1 MFPAWYVLNQVTIL
15 SGNVLFV
22 HSLSPPSDGSP
33 FAKARY
39 SAMSELSNRRR
50 FLLWP
55 HSRSLEARVS
65 HSENT
70 HLDRSKSI
78 VVKISS
84 GQNNIIQGRLSL
96 RAASAGL
103 RLHTAQAEVRNDKVT
118 ITDKSKPGIISFGGF
133 HSNIAVE
140 INVPYSLESDFK
152 GITVRPEVTYVTERG
167 EFGYA
172 CASKISTSLPI
183 TINVRD
189 TFKEN
194 VVFSTFTVGIA
205 NSAPVRILKY
215 TVEENEDYSVTSQN
229 IDRGGHD
236 VFIRQPLSLVSRIYR
251 KSRGERDWDKK
262 EATQRKLLLNVD
274 YRCLDHDILTL
285 AETIYSNTIA
295 ATPLQKFSRLVV
307 PAFLSTLHS
316 RFSTQQ
322 LETAGLLREVEVG
335 TFEEYGWSSSIIAG
349 LPPDI
354 GEELARWL
362 RSWHEVRVPQ
372 ASL

>member
-1 MFPAWYVLNQVTIL
+1 MFPAWYVLNQVTIR
-15 SGNVLFV
+15 SANVLFV

-39 SAMSELSNRRR
+39 SAVSEPSNRRR
-50 FLLWP
+50 LLLWP

-65 HSENT
+65 HSEST
-70 HLDRSKSI
+70 HLDRPKSI

-84 GQNNIIQGRLSL
+84 GQNNITQGRLSL

-103 RLHTAQAEVRNDKVT
+103 RLHTAQAEVRNDRVI
-118 ITDKSKPGIISFGGF
+118 ITDKSKPGIISFGGL

-140 INVPYSLESDFK
+140 ISVPYGLESDFK
-152 GITVRPEVTYVTERG
+152 DISVRPEVTYITERG
-167 EFGYA
+167 EFVYA

-194 VVFSTFTVGIA
+194 TLFSTFTVGVA
-205 NSAPVRILKY
+205 NSVPVRILKY
-215 TVEENEDYSVTSQN
+215 TVEGNEDYIVTSQI
-229 IDRGGHD
+229 IDREGHD
-236 VFIRQPLSLVSRIYR
+236 IFIRQPLSLVSRIDR
-251 KSRGERDWDKK
+251 KSEGERDGDAK
-262 EATQRKLLLNVD
+262 EAMQRKLLLHVE

-295 ATPLQKFSRLVV
+295 ATPLQKLSRLVI
-307 PAFLSTLHS
+307 PAFLSMLQS
-316 RFSTQQ
+316 RFSAQQ
-322 LETAGLLREVEVG
+322 LEIAGLLREVEVG
-335 TFEEYGWSSSIIAG
+335 TFDEYGWSSSIIAG

-354 GEELARWL
+354 GEELTRWL
-362 RSWHEVRVPQ
+362 RSWHKVRVP
-372 ASL
+372 

>member
-39 SAMSELSNRRR
+39 SAVSELGNRRR

-65 HSENT
+65 HSETT

-84 GQNNIIQGRLSL
+84 GQNNIIHGRLSL

-103 RLHTAQAEVRNDKVT
+103 RLHTAQAEVRDGKVT
-118 ITDKSKPGIISFGGF
+118 ITDKSKPGIVSFGGL
-133 HSNIAVE
+133 HSDIAVE

-152 GITVRPEVTYVTERG
+152 GIIVRPEVTYVTERG
-167 EFGYA
+167 EFVYA

-183 TINVRD
+183 TISVRD

-194 VVFSTFTVGIA
+194 ALFSTFTVGIA
-205 NSAPVRILKY
+205 NSVPVRILKY
-215 TVEENEDYSVTSQN
+215 TVEGNEDYSVTSQI
-229 IDRGGHD
+229 IDGGGHD
-236 VFIRQPLSLVSRIYR
+236 IFIRQPLSLVSRIYR
-251 KSRGERDWDKK
+251 KPRGERDWDAK
-262 EATQRKLLLNVD
+262 EAMQRKLFLHVE
-274 YRCLDHDILTL
+274 YRCLDQDILTV

-295 ATPLQKFSRLVV
+295 ATPFQKLSRLVV

-316 RFSTQQ
+316 RLSTQQ
-322 LETAGLLREVEVG
+322 LETAGLLREVDIG
-335 TFEEYGWSSSIIAG
+335 TFEEYSWSSSIIAG

-362 RSWHEVRVPQ
+362 RSWHEVRVP
-372 ASL
+372 

>member
-39 SAMSELSNRRR
+39 STVSELSNRQR

-65 HSENT
+65 HSEIT

-103 RLHTAQAEVRNDKVT
+103 RLHTAQAEVRNDRVT
-118 ITDKSKPGIISFGGF
+118 ITDKSKPGIISFGGL
-133 HSNIAVE
+133 HSNMAVE
-140 INVPYSLESDFK
+140 INIPYSLESDFK

-167 EFGYA
+167 EFVYA
-172 CASKISTSLPI
+172 CASRVSTSLPI

-194 VVFSTFTVGIA
+194 ALFSTFTVGIA
-205 NSAPVRILKY
+205 NSVPVRILKY
-215 TVEENEDYSVTSQN
+215 TVEGNEDYSVTSQN
-229 IDRGGHD
+229 IDREGHD
-236 VFIRQPLSLVSRIYR
+236 IFVRQPLALVSKIYR
-251 KSRGERDWDKK
+251 KSRGERDGDAK
-262 EATQRKLLLNVD
+262 EAMQRKLLLHVE

-285 AETIYSNTIA
+285 AETIYSNAIA
-295 ATPLQKFSRLVV
+295 ATPLQKLSRLVV

-322 LETAGLLREVEVG
+322 LDTAGLLREFEVG
-335 TFEEYGWSSSIIAG
+335 TFEEYSWSSSIIAG
-349 LPPDI
+349 LPPGI

-362 RSWHEVRVPQ
+362 RNWHEVRVP
-372 ASL
+372 